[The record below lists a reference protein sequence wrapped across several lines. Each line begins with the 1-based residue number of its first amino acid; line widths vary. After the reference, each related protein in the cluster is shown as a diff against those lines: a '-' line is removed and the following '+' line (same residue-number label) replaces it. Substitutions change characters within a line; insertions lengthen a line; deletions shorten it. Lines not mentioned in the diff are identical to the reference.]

1 MSRAHQALLAAD
13 IERFIARPWDP
24 ASLPRVLSSPP
35 EAPIGELG
43 P

>member
-1 MSRAHQALLAAD
+1 MSRVHQALLAAD

-24 ASLPRVLSSPP
+24 ASLPKALPSPP
-35 EAPIGELG
+35 GAPIGELE

>member
-13 IERFIARPWDP
+13 IGRFMVRPWDT
-24 ASLPRVLSSPP
+24 ASLARALPSPP
-35 EAPIGELG
+35 GAPIGELE